1 MDEAKARIEG
11 FMPVNTISPSG
22 ERRTSGNHSRYG
34 HRLQGGGSEGLKAIL
49 DAQNAAGRVSGPDA
63 DNSHTMAMTVTYSQE
78 ALGAKIEALTLISG
92 SGITVTSD
100 ARISSY
106 EEGQPF
112 FHHTGCP
119 GQ

>member
-1 MDEAKARIEG
+1 
-11 FMPVNTISPSG
+11 
-22 ERRTSGNHSRYG
+22 
-34 HRLQGGGSEGLKAIL
+34 
-49 DAQNAAGRVSGPDA
+49 
-63 DNSHTMAMTVTYSQE
+63 MTVTYSQE
-78 ALGAKIEALTLISG
+78 ALGAKIKALTLISG